1 MSTDGERFK
10 FWNTEWY
17 RSSINEMM
25 LISCDTM
32 AEQSGNEKDACI
44 GTVHRAKEKR
54 LYQATIPT

>member
-25 LISCDTM
+25 LISCDMM
-32 AEQSGNEKDACI
+32 AEQSGNEKDA
-44 GTVHRAKEKR
+44 RAKEKR

>member
-1 MSTDGERFK
+1 MGKGLSFEILSDSH
-10 FWNTEWY
+10 

-25 LISCDTM
+25 LISCDMM

>member
-1 MSTDGERFK
+1 MGRGLGFEILSDSH
-10 FWNTEWY
+10 

-25 LISCDTM
+25 LISCDMM

-54 LYQATIPT
+54 LYKATIPT